1 MRLLTDPCQRKFNRA
16 DRENTAPLDRG
27 VVARIRRRLRRWST
41 TSATTFPW
49 RNETDPWLALAAEI
63 LLQRT
68 RASQVEPV
76 YRDFRSKYPT
86 AASLV
91 AAGPGA
97 AREYTARLGLHWRG
111 DLLYRAAQA
120 VSDAGGAPPESHGA
134 LRRIPGVGP
143 YTAAAWLSLHRGKRA
158 VIVDANVSR
167 WLSRMTGLPYERDPR
182 HVRWVNE
189 LADCLTPRRA
199 FRNYN
204 YAVLDF
210 TMMICTPRAPR
221 CHECPLRR
229 DCCLGNRRLN
239 TGTAQGNVT

>member
-1 MRLLTDPCQRKFNRA
+1 MNIETVPLNRS
-16 DRENTAPLDRG
+16 
-27 VVARIRRRLRRWST
+27 VVARIRRQLLRWSKT
-41 TSATTFPW
+41 NSAAFPW
-49 RNETDPWLALAAEI
+49 RDETDPWLSLAAEI

-68 RASQVEPV
+68 RATQVEPV
-76 YRDFRSKYPT
+76 YRDFRAKYPT

-91 AAGPGA
+91 TAGPGA
-97 AREYTARLGLHWRG
+97 AREFTARLGLHWRG

-120 VSDAGGAPPESHGA
+120 VSDGGAPPESIDE

-167 WLSRMTGLPYERDPR
+167 WLGRMTGLPYERDPR

-189 LADCLTPRRA
+189 LADGLTPKRA
-199 FRNYN
+199 FRTYN

-210 TMMICTPRAPR
+210 TMKVCTPRAPR

-229 DCCLGNRRLN
+229 DCRYGSGVSNHGPAHVNL
-239 TGTAQGNVT
+239 A